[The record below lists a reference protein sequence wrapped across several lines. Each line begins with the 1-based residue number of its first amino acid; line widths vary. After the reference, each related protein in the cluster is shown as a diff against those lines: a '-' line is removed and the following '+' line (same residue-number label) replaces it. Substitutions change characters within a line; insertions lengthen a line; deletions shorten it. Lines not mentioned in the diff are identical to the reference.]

1 MNNNVNIHPS
11 MSRKYCFETRLLVR
25 DYECDIEGIVN
36 NANYLHY
43 CEHTRH
49 LFLKQ
54 CGLSFAAMHAKGVD
68 AVVARMNLQY
78 KTPLRPDDEL
88 ISRLRLTKEGIKFV
102 FHHDIF
108 RAADEKLCFRGQVE
122 LVCIVDGRLA
132 DSEDYHRAFA
142 KYIAP

>member
-1 MNNNVNIHPS
+1 MQ
-11 MSRKYCFETRLLVR
+11 VR

-49 LFLKQ
+49 LFLQ
-54 CGLSFAAMHAKGVD
+54 ACGLSFAEMPQKGVD

-78 KTPLRPDDEL
+78 KTPLRPDDEFV
-88 ISRLRLTKEGIKFV
+88 SRMALTKEGIKYV

-108 RAADEKLCFRGQVE
+108 RATDEQLCFRGKVE
-122 LVCIVDGRLA
+122 LVCIVDGRLGVSA
-132 DSEDYHRAFA
+132 DYDAAFA
-142 KYIAP
+142 KYIEP

>member
-1 MNNNVNIHPS
+1 
-11 MSRKYCFETRLLVR
+11 MSTKYIFETRMQVR

-54 CGLSFAAMHAKGVD
+54 CGLSFAEMHAKGID

-78 KTPLRPDDEL
+78 KIPLRPDDEL
-88 ISRLRLTKEGIKFV
+88 LSRLRLTKEGIKYV

-108 RAADEKLCFRGQVE
+108 RVADEKLCFRGQVE

-132 DSEDYHRAFA
+132 DSEDYNRAFE
-142 KYIAP
+142 KYIDP

>member
-1 MNNNVNIHPS
+1 MQ
-11 MSRKYCFETRLLVR
+11 VR

-49 LFLKQ
+49 LFLQ
-54 CGLSFAAMHAKGVD
+54 ACGLSFAEMHQTGVD

-78 KTPLRPDDEL
+78 KTPLRPDDEFV
-88 ISRLRLTKEGIKFV
+88 SRMALTKEGIKYV

-108 RAADEKLCFRGQVE
+108 RATDEQLCFRGKVE
-122 LVCIVDGRLA
+122 LVCIVDGRLGVSA
-132 DSEDYHRAFA
+132 DYDAAFA
-142 KYIAP
+142 KYIEP